1 MSGILTLVLTH
12 SFIPSI
18 TMECLL
24 GASWYCGAEDIIKK
38 SGKVSVLMEHIRK
51 NSKTIDK
58 YTKKKQA
65 YQRGIVAGNK

>member
-1 MSGILTLVLTH
+1 MLTH

-24 GASWYCGAEDIIKK
+24 GASWYCAEDIIKK
-38 SGKVSVLMEHIRK
+38 SGKVSVLMEHIHK

-65 YQRGIVAGNK
+65 YQRDIVAGNK